1 MKSSGSIALLS
12 LLILSMILVLPSCRD
27 EDFRVT
33 GAQLKGVA
41 SYRLCDDG
49 SLEMAGEY
57 LVLSMT
63 IPADDSYAFHL
74 EDADG
79 LVWEGD
85 LSGEDGVYSSD
96 ELTVSSTANLLEVRG
111 VGLIDVEAMYGVGGV
126 LNQKRIHLVI
136 EMEKWDDNK
145 SYDRLG
151 DEALTYDILGVKFQR
166 IVVPVS
172 AGRNLAVVIEAASR
186 NFRLK
191 SMGRDA
197 LDELSLRLMEKN
209 RPREIDN

>member
-12 LLILSMILVLPSCRD
+12 LLILAMILVLPSCRD

-33 GAQLKGVA
+33 GAQLKGVTT
-41 SYRLCDDG
+41 YRLCEDG
-49 SLEMAGEY
+49 SLDMTGEY

-96 ELTVSSTANLLEVRG
+96 GLTVSSTASLLEGEYLYRVINDEGEVESGSLDYHREDLVLEFG
-111 VGLIDVEAMYGVGGV
+111 QLSATHDLVEVADGWSTRDSHGNTILI
-126 LNQKRIHLVI
+126 
-136 EMEKWDDNK
+136 
-145 SYDRLG
+145 SY
-151 DEALTYDILGVKFQR
+151 A
-166 IVVPVS
+166 
-172 AGRNLAVVIEAASR
+172 
-186 NFRLK
+186 
-191 SMGRDA
+191 
-197 LDELSLRLMEKN
+197 
-209 RPREIDN
+209 RP

>member
-41 SYRLCDDG
+41 SYRLCEDG

-79 LVWEGD
+79 LVWEGA

-96 ELTVSSTANLLEVRG
+96 ELTVSSTASLLEGEYLYRVINDEGEVESGSLDFNREDLVLEFG
-111 VGLIDVEAMYGVGGV
+111 QLSATHDLVEVSDGWSTRDSHGNTILI
-126 LNQKRIHLVI
+126 
-136 EMEKWDDNK
+136 
-145 SYDRLG
+145 SY
-151 DEALTYDILGVKFQR
+151 A
-166 IVVPVS
+166 
-172 AGRNLAVVIEAASR
+172 
-186 NFRLK
+186 
-191 SMGRDA
+191 
-197 LDELSLRLMEKN
+197 
-209 RPREIDN
+209 RP

>member
-1 MKSSGSIALLS
+1 MVHYLTTALAAGDTIHGELLDISGIGV
-12 LLILSMILVLPSCRD
+12 LLIGDSGIGKSETALELVHR
-27 EDFRVT
+27 
-33 GAQLKGVA
+33 GH
-41 SYRLCDDG
+41 
-49 SLEMAGEY
+49 M
-57 LVLSMT
+57 LV
-63 IPADDSYAFHL
+63 ADD
-74 EDADG
+74 
-79 LVWEGD
+79 LVEVKRIKNKIYG
-85 LSGEDGVYSSD
+85 YPPKRI
-96 ELTVSSTANLLEVRG
+96 ANLLEVRG

-136 EMEKWDDNK
+136 EMEQWDDNK

-151 DEALTYDILGVKFQR
+151 NEDLTYDILGVKFQR

-197 LDELSLRLMEKN
+197 LDELSYRLMEKN
-209 RPREIDN
+209 RPEDTDFD